1 MKWTGSGSDASSLAT
16 TATYDSSTDEY
27 TINGSKSFI
36 SGAGMSN
43 LYLIM
48 CKTKIRNIDIN
59 TENKKENEKEKY
71 GISCFLV
78 PIETKG
84 LSFGANEKYVR
95 ESCSF
100 LFFNFM

>member
-1 MKWTGSGSDASSLAT
+1 MKISGSGSDASSLST

-27 TINGSKSFI
+27 IINGSKSFI

-48 CKTKIRNIDIN
+48 CKTKIKN
-59 TENKKENEKEKY
+59 TENNIGNNEEKY

-78 PIETKG
+78 PIKTKG

-95 ESCSF
+95 SRQF
-100 LFFNFM
+100 LLNLLLFDFYS

>member
-1 MKWTGSGSDASSLAT
+1 
-16 TATYDSSTDEY
+16 
-27 TINGSKSFI
+27 
-36 SGAGMSN
+36 MSN

-48 CKTKIRNIDIN
+48 CKTKIRNVEN
-59 TENKKENEKEKY
+59 TEGKSGEKSGEKSGNVVEGKSGNQEEKF

-95 ESCSF
+95 YGCYSF
-100 LFFNFM
+100 YTLILLIFVLL

>member
-1 MKWTGSGSDASSLAT
+1 
-16 TATYDSSTDEY
+16 
-27 TINGSKSFI
+27 
-36 SGAGMSN
+36 MSN

-48 CKTKIRNIDIN
+48 CKTKIRNIDID
-59 TENKKENEKEKY
+59 TENEKEKY

-95 ESCSF
+95 AHHQNVSTNF
-100 LFFNFM
+100 LFNFPYRYQYFLFLFYT